1 MHPRDMLTCTAT
13 TTTATTTATAT
24 STEAHADEEEDAYL
38 AQRQS
43 TMDSATLNKLLKAE
57 KHLTQAGQATSNVW
71 KLIGMKVPIDEN
83 EVPTAAAV
91 AAIAATPAPVH
102 NVASSPGR
110 HVRSSVRRKL
120 STQLSDDISSGS
132 FLCTGGPTSPLH
144 GGGTTTHRATNTA
157 ILRDVASDFCDM
169 WTSPTPRSTSSET
182 RSTSPHCY
190 PPVDLGRADSSA
202 SNTRNSLGCPPVCSS
217 TTTQSNSLFERPHFG
232 LSSSAR
238 AVDAH
243 GASDS
248 SNVLVEN
255 GRSRSTHSS
264 STTSSSATNNPT
276 PSNNNPTPSNNVFG
290 FTRST
295 TAPLS
300 DVTLFTFTVKKSD
313 SVLEKLGSKRA
324 SIQLQV
330 DVDERM
336 LYFLSA
342 HDQREEYSCA
352 AVTAKPQSRLG
363 MQLKIQTGNASVNKK
378 ITFYSTEDRA
388 NFVQALEQGKVMY
401 SKKTVTTA
409 PPVRAP
415 PTAEVI
421 EETVST
427 VSSTCERS
435 KLRDS
440 LVSDHFQL
448 LPGESVLEHVQRVTN
463 LVVMS
468 QSDRAVQ
475 GVLKI
480 TSHRITFVP
489 YDASWKFGSFE
500 LPLAAI
506 DLITRD
512 GLMLLITC
520 KDLRTLRLAMH
531 DAYSRKKGYDQLPST
546 PDFRWLNLLTLR
558 MKPPNM
564 IGALFAFDY
573 HTEKAKQRGAPLS
586 EKHNGWFVYS
596 PFAEYQRL
604 GFLSAKKH
612 PEEEG
617 VITWRLLKNSK
628 FRFSPTYPQLM
639 VVPSLMSEEQL
650 VQSARFRSRARLPVV
665 VWRHPVNKS
674 VLSRSSQPNYGMA
687 GNRSEPDR
695 ILLRAYRDSANK
707 NSSNMS
713 PPLHIIDARK
723 PIATK
728 GNRLKGKG
736 VENSQHY
743 DNATIEFMGIANIHK
758 MRESLDALK
767 SLVSPSS
774 VEDGDKHYHNRLENT
789 RWLKHVMRVLSGAR
803 RVAEV
808 LHEDGASV
816 LVHCSDGW
824 DRTPQL
830 AALAQLILDPFY
842 RSLRGFASLVEK
854 EWCSFGHKFADRI
867 GVGKDITDQPNE
879 RSPVML
885 QFLDCVWQM
894 TRQFPT
900 CFEFNEKFLLHI
912 SDSLISGLYGTFLY
926 NSERERVLDKVWE
939 RTESVWTPVLEN
951 PGPFKNP
958 LYRPTNR
965 VLYPRANLKRVV
977 LWDGM
982 FFRWDPESHPDYMEY
997 MDPVEKPDDE
1007 ASNHEFDDD
1016 GSPRDTSVLDP
1027 PSVMPIGGDLED
1039 KVELD
1044 IDVIHDFDEFR
1055 AKTLSDCSDM
1065 SDDDDFE
1072 ISPNVKTRYDG
1083 MSSLTLD
1090 ELNMTTSAT
1099 SEADSEGSVSAENRL
1114 PVVDEGVLSRY
1125 HRGVEERTRQRA
1137 QGRNIREALLLA
1149 PDQSRI
1155 KYLEQLLSESVAREL
1170 QLEAELDSVLHRGV
1184 RVSSIASNGNANG
1197 VGSNNGSNVV
1207 GGSGNSNETGSVS
1220 SRKE

>member
-1 MHPRDMLTCTAT
+1 MIDTVDTANIEARGSPRYNMEIPRPDV
-13 TTTATTTATAT
+13 
-24 STEAHADEEEDAYL
+24 SV
-38 AQRQS
+38 
-43 TMDSATLNKLLKAE
+43 
-57 KHLTQAGQATSNVW
+57 G
-71 KLIGMKVPIDEN
+71 
-83 EVPTAAAV
+83 
-91 AAIAATPAPVH
+91 
-102 NVASSPGR
+102 
-110 HVRSSVRRKL
+110 RSSL
-120 STQLSDDISSGS
+120 GS
-132 FLCTGGPTSPLH
+132 Y
-144 GGGTTTHRATNTA
+144 
-157 ILRDVASDFCDM
+157 AS
-169 WTSPTPRSTSSET
+169 
-182 RSTSPHCY
+182 
-190 PPVDLGRADSSA
+190 
-202 SNTRNSLGCPPVCSS
+202 
-217 TTTQSNSLFERPHFG
+217 TQSNSFYERPVFAG
-232 LSSSAR
+232 AGAR
-238 AVDAH
+238 AMDTL
-243 GASDS
+243 SDS
-248 SNVLVEN
+248 NNFLVEN

-264 STTSSSATNNPT
+264 
-276 PSNNNPTPSNNVFG
+276 NVFG
-290 FTRST
+290 FNRNA
-295 TAPLS
+295 APLS
-300 DVTLFTFTVKKSD
+300 EVTLFTFTVKKSD

-363 MQLKIQTGNASVNKK
+363 MQLKIQTNNASVNKK

-388 NFVQALEQGKVMY
+388 NFVQALEQGKVMVN
-401 SKKTVTTA
+401 KKTATA
-409 PPVRAP
+409 PTPSRP
-415 PTAEVI
+415 SRTPTEI
-421 EETVST
+421 IDETAST
-427 VSSTCERS
+427 VSSTFERS

-440 LVSDHFQL
+440 MVNDHFQL

-480 TSHRITFVP
+480 TSYRITFVP

-512 GLMLLITC
+512 GLMLLISC

-573 HTEKAKQRGAPLS
+573 HTEKAKQRGAPLH

-612 PEEEG
+612 QEEEG

-830 AALAQLILDPFY
+830 VALAQLILDPFY
-842 RSLRGFASLVEK
+842 RSIRGFASLVEK

-951 PGPFKNP
+951 PGPYKNP

-997 MDPVEKPDDE
+997 MDPVEK
-1007 ASNHEFDDD
+1007 ADDD
-1016 GSPRDTSVLDP
+1016 ASTHDFDEDEIPRGASVLDS

-1039 KVELD
+1039 KAELD
-1044 IDVIHDFDEFR
+1044 IDVIHDYDEFR
-1055 AKTLSDCSDM
+1055 TKTLSDCSDM
-1065 SDDDDFE
+1065 SDDEDFE
-1072 ISPNVKTRYDG
+1072 ISPSVTARYDG
-1083 MSSLTLD
+1083 SSTLTSD
-1090 ELNMTTSAT
+1090 ELNMTTPAT
-1099 SEADSEGSVSAENRL
+1099 SEGDSENSEIRVPMDGGL
-1114 PVVDEGVLSRY
+1114 LDRY
-1125 HRGVEERTRQRA
+1125 HRGAEERTRQRA

-1170 QLEAELDSVLHRGV
+1170 QLEAELDSVLHRAV
-1184 RVSSIASNGNANG
+1184 RGGTSASNGNANG
-1197 VGSNNGSNVV
+1197 AGTSENGSTH
-1207 GGSGNSNETGSVS
+1207 S
-1220 SRKE
+1220 

>member
-1 MHPRDMLTCTAT
+1 MRARDMPASMT
-13 TTTATTTATAT
+13 TETP
-24 STEAHADEEEDAYL
+24 ADDQEDAYL

-43 TMDSATLNKLLKAE
+43 TMDSATLDKLLMAE
-57 KHLTQAGQATSNVW
+57 KNLAQAGQATTNVW
-71 KLIGMKVPIDEN
+71 KLIGKLPSE
-83 EVPTAAAV
+83 ESESPPPPAHPTGLSASVSMPLHTTSVEARASPRYNMEIPRPEMAV
-91 AAIAATPAPVH
+91 
-102 NVASSPGR
+102 G
-110 HVRSSVRRKL
+110 RSS
-120 STQLSDDISSGS
+120 
-132 FLCTGGPTSPLH
+132 
-144 GGGTTTHRATNTA
+144 
-157 ILRDVASDFCDM
+157 
-169 WTSPTPRSTSSET
+169 
-182 RSTSPHCY
+182 
-190 PPVDLGRADSSA
+190 LGNYA
-202 SNTRNSLGCPPVCSS
+202 
-217 TTTQSNSLFERPHFG
+217 QSNSFYDRPGHFG
-232 LSSSAR
+232 AR
-238 AVDAH
+238 ATDTL
-243 GASDS
+243 SDS
-248 SNVLVEN
+248 NNYLVEN

-264 STTSSSATNNPT
+264 
-276 PSNNNPTPSNNVFG
+276 NVFG
-290 FTRST
+290 FNRNA
-295 TAPLS
+295 APLS
-300 DVTLFTFTVKKSD
+300 EVTLFTFTVKKSD

-330 DVDERM
+330 DADERM

-388 NFVQALEQGKVMY
+388 NFVQALEQGKVMIN
-401 SKKTVTTA
+401 KKTTTA
-409 PPVRAP
+409 ATPSRASSEAIDE
-415 PTAEVI
+415 TA
-421 EETVST
+421 ST
-427 VSSTCERS
+427 VSSTFERS

-440 LVSDHFQL
+440 MVSDHFQL

-480 TSHRITFVP
+480 TSYRITFVP

-564 IGALFAFDY
+564 IGALFAFDF
-573 HTEKAKQRGAPLS
+573 HTEKAKQRSCSIP
-586 EKHNGWFVYS
+586 EKHNGCRKRTESSRGGFSRTQV
-596 PFAEYQRL
+596 PFQPHVP
-604 GFLSAKKH
+604 S
-612 PEEEG
+612 
-617 VITWRLLKNSK
+617 
-628 FRFSPTYPQLM
+628 LM

-830 AALAQLILDPFY
+830 VALAQLILDPFY
-842 RSLRGFASLVEK
+842 RSIRGFASLVEK

-900 CFEFNEKFLLHI
+900 CFEFNEKFLIHI

-951 PGPFKNP
+951 PGPYKNP

-982 FFRWDPESHPDYMEY
+982 FFRWDPESHPDYMEF
-997 MDPVEKPDDE
+997 MDPVEKPDDD
-1007 ASNHEFDDD
+1007 ASTHGYDEN
-1016 GSPRDTSVLDP
+1016 GSPRGPSVLDP

-1044 IDVIHDFDEFR
+1044 IDVIHDYDEFR
-1055 AKTLSDCSDM
+1055 TKTLSDCSDM

-1072 ISPNVKTRYDG
+1072 VSPSVTARYDG
-1083 MSSLTLD
+1083 SSTLTAD
-1090 ELNMTTSAT
+1090 ELNMTTPAT
-1099 SEADSEGSVSAENRL
+1099 SEADSESSSETRVPLDPSVLN
-1114 PVVDEGVLSRY
+1114 RY

-1170 QLEAELDSVLHRGV
+1170 QLEAELDSVVHRPV
-1184 RVSSIASNGNANG
+1184 RGTNVVSNGT
-1197 VGSNNGSNVV
+1197 NGSSNVA
-1207 GGSGNSNETGSVS
+1207 GGSENGSS
-1220 SRKE
+1220 SRRSQAVELCSGCYWQELDFA

>member
-1 MHPRDMLTCTAT
+1 MTD
-13 TTTATTTATAT
+13 AT
-24 STEAHADEEEDAYL
+24 SVEARLSPRYNMEIPRPD
-38 AQRQS
+38 
-43 TMDSATLNKLLKAE
+43 M
-57 KHLTQAGQATSNVW
+57 
-71 KLIGMKVPIDEN
+71 
-83 EVPTAAAV
+83 AV
-91 AAIAATPAPVH
+91 
-102 NVASSPGR
+102 G
-110 HVRSSVRRKL
+110 RSSL
-120 STQLSDDISSGS
+120 GS
-132 FLCTGGPTSPLH
+132 YGH
-144 GGGTTTHRATNTA
+144 
-157 ILRDVASDFCDM
+157 
-169 WTSPTPRSTSSET
+169 
-182 RSTSPHCY
+182 
-190 PPVDLGRADSSA
+190 
-202 SNTRNSLGCPPVCSS
+202 
-217 TTTQSNSLFERPHFG
+217 SNSFFERPGHSG
-232 LSSSAR
+232 TSGARPTDMLS
-238 AVDAH
+238 DP
-243 GASDS
+243 
-248 SNVLVEN
+248 SNFLVEN

-264 STTSSSATNNPT
+264 
-276 PSNNNPTPSNNVFG
+276 NVFG
-290 FTRST
+290 FSRNAAPSSEVTR
-295 TAPLS
+295 
-300 DVTLFTFTVKKSD
+300 FTFTVKKSD

-388 NFVQALEQGKVMY
+388 NFVQALEQGKVMLN
-401 SKKTVTTA
+401 KKTSTA
-409 PPVRAP
+409 ATPSRIPSEPADEAM
-415 PTAEVI
+415 T
-421 EETVST
+421 T
-427 VSSTCERS
+427 VSSTVERS

-440 LVSDHFQL
+440 LISDHFQL

-480 TSHRITFVP
+480 TSYRITFVP

-506 DLITRD
+506 DVITRD
-512 GLMLLITC
+512 GLMLLISC

-573 HTEKAKQRGAPLS
+573 HTEKAKLRGCPIS

-604 GFLSAKKH
+604 GFLSAKKQT
-612 PEEEG
+612 EDDG
-617 VITWRLLKNSK
+617 AITWRLLKNSK

-639 VVPSLMSEEQL
+639 VVPSIMSEEQL

-707 NSSNMS
+707 NSSNMA

-830 AALAQLILDPFY
+830 VALAQLILDPFY
-842 RSLRGFASLVEK
+842 RSIRGFASLVEK

-894 TRQFPT
+894 TRQFPA

-951 PGPFKNP
+951 PTPYKNP

-982 FFRWDPESHPDYMEY
+982 FFRWDPESHPDYMEF
-997 MDPVEKPDDE
+997 MDPVEKPDDDT
-1007 ASNHEFDDD
+1007 SNRGSDED
-1016 GSPRDTSVLDP
+1016 GSPRDTCVMDA
-1027 PSVMPIGGDLED
+1027 PSVMPIGGNLDED
-1039 KVELD
+1039 KVELQ
-1044 IDVIHDFDEFR
+1044 IDVIHDYDELR
-1055 AKTLSDCSDM
+1055 TKTLSDCSDM
-1065 SDDDDFE
+1065 SDDDDDSE
-1072 ISPNVKTRYDG
+1072 ESASVTARYDG
-1083 MSSLTLD
+1083 LSPLTAD
-1090 ELNMTTSAT
+1090 ELNMTMPAS
-1099 SEADSEGSVSAENRL
+1099 SDVDLVAENRFAIDAS
-1114 PVVDEGVLSRY
+1114 VVDRY

-1170 QLEAELDSVLHRGV
+1170 QLEAELDSVVHRAARGP
-1184 RVSSIASNGNANG
+1184 SSASNGNAT
-1197 VGSNNGSNVV
+1197 VPSD
-1207 GGSGNSNETGSVS
+1207 GSVNDGS
-1220 SRKE
+1220 AHSQSVDR

>member
-1 MHPRDMLTCTAT
+1 MAT
-13 TTTATTTATAT
+13 
-24 STEAHADEEEDAYL
+24 ERPADDEDDAYL

-43 TMDSATLNKLLKAE
+43 TMDSTTLGKLMMAE
-57 KHLTQAGQATSNVW
+57 KNLAQAGQATTNVW
-71 KLIGMKVPIDEN
+71 KLIGKLPSE
-83 EVPTAAAV
+83 ESESPPAASTAHLSSSQSM
-91 AAIAATPAPVH
+91 PLRQ
-102 NVASSPGR
+102 ASSPTPTPSTCHGPETSPKR
-110 HVRSSVRRKL
+110 PSRTPTRRKY
-120 STQLSDDISSGS
+120 SAQNSDDAIAGKYPS
-132 FLCTGGPTSPLH
+132 TGPTSPTS
-144 GGGTTTHRATNTA
+144 GTKWAATAPSGCRLDFA
-157 ILRDVASDFCDM
+157 IDSMDATSGDSRSSPKYNMELPRPDM
-169 WTSPTPRSTSSET
+169 AVGRS
-182 RSTSPHCY
+182 
-190 PPVDLGRADSSA
+190 
-202 SNTRNSLGCPPVCSS
+202 SLGSYGH
-217 TTTQSNSLFERPHFG
+217 SNSFFERPG
-232 LSSSAR
+232 PATAGGAR
-238 AVDAH
+238 ATDTL
-243 GASDS
+243 GDPT
-248 SNVLVEN
+248 NYLVEN
-255 GRSRSTHSS
+255 GRSRSTHS
-264 STTSSSATNNPT
+264 T
-276 PSNNNPTPSNNVFG
+276 NVFG
-290 FTRST
+290 FNRNA
-295 TAPLS
+295 APLS
-300 DVTLFTFTVKKSD
+300 EVTLYTFTVKKSD

-363 MQLKIQTGNASVNKK
+363 MQLKIQTGNASMNKK

-388 NFVQALEQGKVMY
+388 NFVQALEQGKVMLT
-401 SKKTVTTA
+401 KKTATVPTPARATPEPIDESTT
-409 PPVRAP
+409 
-415 PTAEVI
+415 
-421 EETVST
+421 T
-427 VSSTCERS
+427 VSSTLERS

-440 LVSDHFQL
+440 LIGDHFQL
-448 LPGESVLEHVQRVTN
+448 LPSESVLEHVQRVTN

-480 TSHRITFVP
+480 TSYRITFVP
-489 YDASWKFGSFE
+489 YDSSWKFGSFE

-512 GLMLLITC
+512 GLMLLIAC
-520 KDLRTLRLAMH
+520 KDLRMLRLAMH

-573 HTEKAKQRGAPLS
+573 HTEKAKLRGTPVP

-604 GFLSAKKH
+604 GFLSAKKNAQDD
-612 PEEEG
+612 G
-617 VITWRLLKNSK
+617 AITWRLLKNSK

-639 VVPSLMSEEQL
+639 VVPSIMSEEQL

-707 NSSNMS
+707 NSSNMA

-830 AALAQLILDPFY
+830 VALAQLILDPFY
-842 RSLRGFASLVEK
+842 RSIRGFASLVEK

-912 SDSLISGLYGTFLY
+912 ADSLISGLYGTFLY

-951 PGPFKNP
+951 TAPYKNL

-982 FFRWDPESHPDYMEY
+982 FFRWDPESHPDYMEF
-997 MDPVEKPDDE
+997 MDPVEKPDD
-1007 ASNHEFDDD
+1007 D
-1016 GSPRDTSVLDP
+1016 GSTHGSDEDESSRGASVLDA
-1027 PSVMPIGGDLED
+1027 PSVMPIGGTLDED

-1044 IDVIHDFDEFR
+1044 IDVIHDYDELR
-1055 AKTLSDCSDM
+1055 TKTLSDCSDM
-1065 SDDDDFE
+1065 SDDDDSE
-1072 ISPNVKTRYDG
+1072 VSASMTARYDG
-1083 MSSLTLD
+1083 LSTLTAD
-1090 ELNMTTSAT
+1090 ELNMTMPAT
-1099 SEADSEGSVSAENRL
+1099 SDVESEASLPETRFAIDASAA
-1114 PVVDEGVLSRY
+1114 DRY
-1125 HRGVEERTRQRA
+1125 LRGVEERTRQRA

-1155 KYLEQLLSESVAREL
+1155 KYLEQLLAESVAREL
-1170 QLEAELDSVLHRGV
+1170 QLEAELDSVVHRGV
-1184 RVSSIASNGNANG
+1184 KGPSGVSNGTTPVIG
-1197 VGSNNGSNVV
+1197 VPDGCSENS
-1207 GGSGNSNETGSVS
+1207 SGHVPGIY
-1220 SRKE
+1220 RKR

>member
-1 MHPRDMLTCTAT
+1 MRARDMPAST
-13 TTTATTTATAT
+13 TTETP
-24 STEAHADEEEDAYL
+24 ADDQDDAYL

-43 TMDSATLNKLLKAE
+43 TMDSATLDKLLMAE
-57 KHLTQAGQATSNVW
+57 KNLAQAGQATTNVW
-71 KLIGMKVPIDEN
+71 KLIGKLPSE
-83 EVPTAAAV
+83 ESESPPPAHPT
-91 AAIAATPAPVH
+91 
-102 NVASSPGR
+102 
-110 HVRSSVRRKL
+110 
-120 STQLSDDISSGS
+120 
-132 FLCTGGPTSPLH
+132 
-144 GGGTTTHRATNTA
+144 
-157 ILRDVASDFCDM
+157 
-169 WTSPTPRSTSSET
+169 
-182 RSTSPHCY
+182 
-190 PPVDLGRADSSA
+190 
-202 SNTRNSLGCPPVCSS
+202 
-217 TTTQSNSLFERPHFG
+217 G
-232 LSSSAR
+232 LSSSVSMPLRQNSRSTSNFSSSQGVGSSPRRHTRTSTRRKISTQASDDVASGKFLSTGPSSPNNGSKWASTAPSGSRAELTIDTTDTTSVEAR
-238 AVDAH
+238 ASPRYNMEIPRPEMAVGRSSLGSYANSNSFYDRPGHFARVTDTL
-243 GASDS
+243 SDS
-248 SNVLVEN
+248 NNFLVEN

-264 STTSSSATNNPT
+264 
-276 PSNNNPTPSNNVFG
+276 NVFG
-290 FTRST
+290 FNRNA
-295 TAPLS
+295 APLS
-300 DVTLFTFTVKKSD
+300 EVTLFTFTVKKSD

-388 NFVQALEQGKVMY
+388 NFVQALEQGKVMIN
-401 SKKTVTTA
+401 KKTTTA
-409 PPVRAP
+409 ATPSRASTVTVDE
-415 PTAEVI
+415 TA
-421 EETVST
+421 ST
-427 VSSTCERS
+427 VSSTFERS

-440 LVSDHFQL
+440 MVSDHFQL

-480 TSHRITFVP
+480 TSYRITFVP

-573 HTEKAKQRGAPLS
+573 HTEKAKQRGSAIP

-604 GFLSAKKH
+604 GFLSAKKQ
-612 PEEEG
+612 PEEDG
-617 VITWRLLKNSK
+617 AITWRLLKNSK

-650 VQSARFRSRARLPVV
+650 VQSARFRSLARLPVV

-830 AALAQLILDPFY
+830 VALAQLILDPFY
-842 RSLRGFASLVEK
+842 RSIRGFASLVEK

-867 GVGKDITDQPNE
+867 GVGKDITEQPNE

-900 CFEFNEKFLLHI
+900 CFEFNEKFLIHI

-951 PGPFKNP
+951 PGPYKNP

-982 FFRWDPESHPDYMEY
+982 FFRWDPESHPDYMEF
-997 MDPVEKPDDE
+997 MDPVEKHDDD
-1007 ASNHEFDDD
+1007 ASAHDYDED
-1016 GSPRDTSVLDP
+1016 GSPRGASVLDS
-1027 PSVMPIGGDLED
+1027 PSVMPIGGDLDED
-1039 KVELD
+1039 KAELD
-1044 IDVIHDFDEFR
+1044 IDVIHDYDEFR
-1055 AKTLSDCSDM
+1055 TKTLSDCSDM

-1072 ISPNVKTRYDG
+1072 ISPSVTARYDG
-1083 MSSLTLD
+1083 SSTLTSD
-1090 ELNMTTSAT
+1090 ELNMTTPAT
-1099 SEADSEGSVSAENRL
+1099 SEADSESSSENRPAL
-1114 PVVDEGVLSRY
+1114 DPSVLERY

-1170 QLEAELDSVLHRGV
+1170 QLEAELDSVVHRAV
-1184 RVSSIASNGNANG
+1184 RGTNVVSNGT
-1197 VGSNNGSNVV
+1197 NGSSNVSGSENGSSHSNPV
-1207 GGSGNSNETGSVS
+1207 G
-1220 SRKE
+1220 RRQ

>member
-1 MHPRDMLTCTAT
+1 MRSMDMLAST
-13 TTTATTTATAT
+13 TTETP
-24 STEAHADEEEDAYL
+24 ADDQEEAYL

-43 TMDSATLNKLLKAE
+43 TMDSATLDKLLMAE
-57 KHLTQAGQATSNVW
+57 KNLAQAGQATTNVW
-71 KLIGMKVPIDEN
+71 KLIGKLPSEESESPPSN
-83 EVPTAAAV
+83 TQ
-91 AAIAATPAPVH
+91 APGLSASVSMPMRQ
-102 NVASSPGR
+102 NSRSTTNYSASQGVSSSPRHTRTPTRRKISTQASDDMAAGR
-110 HVRSSVRRKL
+110 YMSTGAQSPPNGSNWAVTAPSGSRGELMIDIVDTVSMEARVSPRYNMEIPRPDVSVGRSSL
-120 STQLSDDISSGS
+120 GS
-132 FLCTGGPTSPLH
+132 Y
-144 GGGTTTHRATNTA
+144 
-157 ILRDVASDFCDM
+157 AS
-169 WTSPTPRSTSSET
+169 
-182 RSTSPHCY
+182 
-190 PPVDLGRADSSA
+190 
-202 SNTRNSLGCPPVCSS
+202 
-217 TTTQSNSLFERPHFG
+217 TQSNSFYERPPFAAG
-232 LSSSAR
+232 PR
-238 AVDAH
+238 AMDTL
-243 GASDS
+243 SDS
-248 SNVLVEN
+248 NNFLVEN

-264 STTSSSATNNPT
+264 
-276 PSNNNPTPSNNVFG
+276 NVFG
-290 FTRST
+290 FNRNA
-295 TAPLS
+295 APLS
-300 DVTLFTFTVKKSD
+300 EVTLFTFTVKKSD

-363 MQLKIQTGNASVNKK
+363 MQLKIQTNNASVNKK

-388 NFVQALEQGKVMY
+388 NFVQALEQGKVMVN
-401 SKKTVTTA
+401 KKTATA
-409 PPVRAP
+409 PTPSRP
-415 PTAEVI
+415 SRTPTEI
-421 EETVST
+421 IDETAST
-427 VSSTCERS
+427 VSSTFERS

-440 LVSDHFQL
+440 MVNDHFQL

-480 TSHRITFVP
+480 TSYRITFVP

-512 GLMLLITC
+512 GLMLLISC

-573 HTEKAKQRGAPLS
+573 HTEKAKQRGAPLP

-612 PEEEG
+612 QEEEG

-830 AALAQLILDPFY
+830 VALAQLILDPFY
-842 RSLRGFASLVEK
+842 RSIRGFASLVEK

-912 SDSLISGLYGTFLY
+912 SDSLLSGLYGTFLY

-951 PGPFKNP
+951 PGPYKNP

-997 MDPVEKPDDE
+997 MDPVEKGDDD
-1007 ASNHEFDDD
+1007 ASAHEFDEDE
-1016 GSPRDTSVLDP
+1016 SPRGASVLDS

-1039 KVELD
+1039 KAELD
-1044 IDVIHDFDEFR
+1044 IDVIHDYDEFR
-1055 AKTLSDCSDM
+1055 TKTLSDCSDM
-1065 SDDDDFE
+1065 SDDEDFE
-1072 ISPNVKTRYDG
+1072 ISPSVTARYDG
-1083 MSSLTLD
+1083 SSTLTPD
-1090 ELNMTTSAT
+1090 ELNMTTPAT
-1099 SEADSEGSVSAENRL
+1099 SDPDSENSENRIPMDGGL
-1114 PVVDEGVLSRY
+1114 LDRY
-1125 HRGVEERTRQRA
+1125 HRGAEERTRQRA

-1170 QLEAELDSVLHRGV
+1170 QLEAELDSVLHRPARGGT
-1184 RVSSIASNGNANG
+1184 SASNGNVDGTGPNCCNMAGGTSENG
-1197 VGSNNGSNVV
+1197 LTHS
-1207 GGSGNSNETGSVS
+1207 
-1220 SRKE
+1220 

>member
-1 MHPRDMLTCTAT
+1 MRGRNIPASMT
-13 TTTATTTATAT
+13 TET
-24 STEAHADEEEDAYL
+24 SADDQDDAYL

-43 TMDSATLNKLLKAE
+43 TMDSTTLGKLLMAE
-57 KHLTQAGQATSNVW
+57 KNLAQAGQATTNVW
-71 KLIGMKVPIDEN
+71 KLIGKLPSEESESPPPAQNPSLSVGQSMPVRQNLRDS
-83 EVPTAAAV
+83 AV
-91 AAIAATPAPVH
+91 VNFSASQGANCSPRRNTRMSDNTRVSTRRKISMQCSDDSPAMNCSSAMPSSPSDNKNWAATAISGSIADLAMDTTDATNAEPRTSAKH
-102 NVASSPGR
+102 NMEIPRNDLALG
-110 HVRSSVRRKL
+110 RSSL
-120 STQLSDDISSGS
+120 GSYGQSSS
-132 FLCTGGPTSPLH
+132 FNDHIGQFGGA
-144 GGGTTTHRATNTA
+144 RAT
-157 ILRDVASDFCDM
+157 D
-169 WTSPTPRSTSSET
+169 TSSD
-182 RSTSPHCY
+182 TSN
-190 PPVDLGRADSSA
+190 L
-202 SNTRNSLGCPPVCSS
+202 
-217 TTTQSNSLFERPHFG
+217 
-232 LSSSAR
+232 
-238 AVDAH
+238 
-243 GASDS
+243 
-248 SNVLVEN
+248 LVEN
-255 GRSRSTHSS
+255 GRSRSSHSS
-264 STTSSSATNNPT
+264 
-276 PSNNNPTPSNNVFG
+276 NVFG
-290 FTRST
+290 FNRNA
-295 TAPLS
+295 APLS
-300 DVTLFTFTVKKSD
+300 EVTLFTFTVKKSD

-330 DVDERM
+330 DVEERM

-388 NFVQALEQGKVMY
+388 NFVQALEQGKVMIN
-401 SKKTVTTA
+401 KKAATVAT
-409 PPVRAP
+409 PSRVP
-415 PTAEVI
+415 AETI
-421 EETVST
+421 EETTST
-427 VSSTCERS
+427 VSSTHERT

-440 LVSDHFQL
+440 IVSDHYQL

-480 TSHRITFVP
+480 TSYRITFVP

-558 MKPPNM
+558 MKPPNI

-573 HTEKAKQRGAPLS
+573 HTEKAKSRGLS
-586 EKHNGWFVYS
+586 TPETHNGWFVYS
-596 PFAEYQRL
+596 PFAEYKRL
-604 GFLSAKKH
+604 GFLSTRKQA
-612 PEEEG
+612 EQDG

-707 NSSNMS
+707 NSSDMS

-767 SLVSPSS
+767 SLVSPST

-830 AALAQLILDPFY
+830 VALAQLILDPFY
-842 RSLRGFASLVEK
+842 RSIRGFASLVEK

-912 SDSLISGLYGTFLY
+912 SDSLISGVYGTFLY

-939 RTESVWTPVLEN
+939 RTESVWTPVLEK
-951 PGPFKNP
+951 PGPYKNP

-982 FFRWDPESHPDYMEY
+982 FFRWDPESHPDYMEF
-997 MDPVEKPDDE
+997 MDPVEKL
-1007 ASNHEFDDD
+1007 DDD
-1016 GSPRDTSVLDP
+1016 ATSPDFDEDGSSRSTSVLDA
-1027 PSVMPIGGDLED
+1027 PSVMPIGGNVDED

-1044 IDVIHDFDEFR
+1044 IDVIHDYDELQR
-1055 AKTLSDCSDM
+1055 KTLSDCSDM
-1065 SDDDDFE
+1065 SDDDEFG
-1072 ISPNVKTRYDG
+1072 SANVAARYDG
-1083 MSSLTLD
+1083 SSTVAAD
-1090 ELNMTTSAT
+1090 ELNNIMPVASEMESETAQTTSNLAL
-1099 SEADSEGSVSAENRL
+1099 EAS
-1114 PVVDEGVLSRY
+1114 VVDRY
-1125 HRGVEERTRQRA
+1125 HRGVDERTRQRA

-1170 QLEAELDSVLHRGV
+1170 QLEAELDSVVHHAAKAISNDTNGTT
-1184 RVSSIASNGNANG
+1184 SGAIA
-1197 VGSNNGSNVV
+1197 
-1207 GGSGNSNETGSVS
+1207 
-1220 SRKE
+1220 

>member
-1 MHPRDMLTCTAT
+1 
-13 TTTATTTATAT
+13 
-24 STEAHADEEEDAYL
+24 
-38 AQRQS
+38 
-43 TMDSATLNKLLKAE
+43 
-57 KHLTQAGQATSNVW
+57 
-71 KLIGMKVPIDEN
+71 
-83 EVPTAAAV
+83 
-91 AAIAATPAPVH
+91 
-102 NVASSPGR
+102 
-110 HVRSSVRRKL
+110 
-120 STQLSDDISSGS
+120 
-132 FLCTGGPTSPLH
+132 
-144 GGGTTTHRATNTA
+144 
-157 ILRDVASDFCDM
+157 
-169 WTSPTPRSTSSET
+169 
-182 RSTSPHCY
+182 
-190 PPVDLGRADSSA
+190 
-202 SNTRNSLGCPPVCSS
+202 
-217 TTTQSNSLFERPHFG
+217 
-232 LSSSAR
+232 
-238 AVDAH
+238 
-243 GASDS
+243 
-248 SNVLVEN
+248 
-255 GRSRSTHSS
+255 
-264 STTSSSATNNPT
+264 
-276 PSNNNPTPSNNVFG
+276 
-290 FTRST
+290 
-295 TAPLS
+295 
-300 DVTLFTFTVKKSD
+300 
-313 SVLEKLGSKRA
+313 
-324 SIQLQV
+324 
-330 DVDERM
+330 
-336 LYFLSA
+336 
-342 HDQREEYSCA
+342 
-352 AVTAKPQSRLG
+352 

-409 PPVRAP
+409 PPARAP

-767 SLVSPSS
+767 CQQKSLVSPSS

-1007 ASNHEFDDD
+1007 VSNHESDDD

-1099 SEADSEGSVSAENRL
+1099 SEADSEGSASAENRL

-1197 VGSNNGSNVV
+1197 VGLNNGSNVV
-1207 GGSGNSNETGSVS
+1207 SGSGNSNENGSVS

>member
-1 MHPRDMLTCTAT
+1 MLESTTTIETPRD
-13 TTTATTTATAT
+13 
-24 STEAHADEEEDAYL
+24 DQEEAYL
-38 AQRQS
+38 TQRQS
-43 TMDSATLNKLLKAE
+43 TMDSATLDKLMKAE
-57 KHLTQAGQATSNVW
+57 KNLTQAGQATSNVW
-71 KLIGMKVPIDEN
+71 KLIGKLPSDES
-83 EVPTAAAV
+83 ESSPP
-91 AAIAATPAPVH
+91 PAP
-102 NVASSPGR
+102 ASAGHVNPTSGSLTRQNSRSTVNYSASQNIVTSPR
-110 HVRSSVRRKL
+110 RLSRTPTRRKI
-120 STQLSDDISSGS
+120 STQASDDISSGRLLS
-132 FLCTGGPTSPLH
+132 SGSQSPLD
-144 GGGTTTHRATNTA
+144 GANKGWTASGSSGSRELMVDTTTESSTMDAARSSPRYNMEIPRPEVA
-157 ILRDVASDFCDM
+157 IG
-169 WTSPTPRSTSSET
+169 RS
-182 RSTSPHCY
+182 
-190 PPVDLGRADSSA
+190 
-202 SNTRNSLGCPPVCSS
+202 SLGSY
-217 TTTQSNSLFERPHFG
+217 TGQTQSNSLYERSSHFG
-232 LSSSAR
+232 TSCSSR
-238 AVDAH
+238 PVDTM
-243 GASDS
+243 SDQP
-248 SNVLVEN
+248 NYLVEN
-255 GRSRSTHSS
+255 GRSRSTHNS
-264 STTSSSATNNPT
+264 
-276 PSNNNPTPSNNVFG
+276 NVFG
-290 FTRST
+290 FNRDA
-295 TAPLS
+295 APLS
-300 DVTLFTFTVKKSD
+300 EVTLFTFTVKKSD

-330 DVDERM
+330 DVEERM

-401 SKKTVTTA
+401 TKKTVPA
-409 PPVRAP
+409 VPPSRV
-415 PTAEVI
+415 PTEVI
-421 EETVST
+421 DETAST
-427 VSSTCERS
+427 VSGTFERS
-435 KLRDS
+435 KLRES
-440 LVSDHFQL
+440 IVSDHFRLQ
-448 LPGESVLEHVQRVTN
+448 PGESVLEHVQRVTN

-480 TSHRITFVP
+480 TSYRITFVP

-573 HTEKAKQRGAPLS
+573 HTEKVKQRGAPLP

-604 GFLSAKKH
+604 GFLSAKRH
-612 PEEEG
+612 LEEEG

-767 SLVSPSS
+767 ALVSPSS

-830 AALAQLILDPFY
+830 VALAQLILDPFY

-900 CFEFNEKFLLHI
+900 CFEFNENFLLHI

-951 PGPFKNP
+951 PGPYKNP

-997 MDPVEKPDDE
+997 MDLAEKQDDE
-1007 ASNHEFDDD
+1007 GSTHDMDEIGSSGGASE
-1016 GSPRDTSVLDP
+1016 LEP

-1039 KVELD
+1039 KAELE
-1044 IDVIHDFDEFR
+1044 IDVIHDFDKFR
-1055 AKTLSDCSDM
+1055 AKSLSDCSDM

-1072 ISPNVKTRYDG
+1072 ISPSVKARYDG
-1083 MSSLTLD
+1083 SSTLTPD
-1090 ELNMTTSAT
+1090 ELNMTTPAT
-1099 SEADSEGSVSAENRL
+1099 SEADSESSASAENRL
-1114 PVVDEGVLSRY
+1114 PVDEGVLNRY
-1125 HRGVEERTRQRA
+1125 HCGVEERTRQRA

-1170 QLEAELDSVLHRGV
+1170 QLEAELDSVLHCGPRA
-1184 RVSSIASNGNANG
+1184 SSIASTGNVNGIA
-1197 VGSNNGSNVV
+1197 SNGSNENGSIHSSA
-1207 GGSGNSNETGSVS
+1207 GG
-1220 SRKE
+1220 R

>member
-1 MHPRDMLTCTAT
+1 MRASDMTAT
-13 TTTATTTATAT
+13 TEPRDAQ
-24 STEAHADEEEDAYL
+24 DEAYL

-43 TMDSATLNKLLKAE
+43 TMDSATLDKLLKAE
-57 KHLTQAGQATSNVW
+57 KNLAQAGQATTNVW
-71 KLIGMKVPIDEN
+71 KLIGKLPSEELDAPPARESPSLSASASLPARSAASFSSSPRRART
-83 EVPTAAAV
+83 PTRRQV
-91 AAIAATPAPVH
+91 ATQSSDDSKFLSSSPPSSNKWAATAPPGSRDALVVDTSELEARPSPH
-102 NVASSPGR
+102 YNMEIPRPDSVGRSSLGSYASS
-110 HVRSSVRRKL
+110 
-120 STQLSDDISSGS
+120 T
-132 FLCTGGPTSPLH
+132 C
-144 GGGTTTHRATNTA
+144 
-157 ILRDVASDFCDM
+157 
-169 WTSPTPRSTSSET
+169 
-182 RSTSPHCY
+182 
-190 PPVDLGRADSSA
+190 
-202 SNTRNSLGCPPVCSS
+202 
-217 TTTQSNSLFERPHFG
+217 QSNSFYER
-232 LSSSAR
+232 SSSHLNGGR
-238 AVDAH
+238 AVDTL
-243 GASDS
+243 SDS
-248 SNVLVEN
+248 SSNFLVEN
-255 GRSRSTHSS
+255 GRSRSTY
-264 STTSSSATNNPT
+264 TSSS
-276 PSNNNPTPSNNVFG
+276 NVFG
-290 FTRST
+290 FSRN
-295 TAPLS
+295 APPS
-300 DVTLFTFTVKKSD
+300 SEVTLYTFTVKKSD

-330 DVDERM
+330 DVEERM

-363 MQLKIQTGNASVNKK
+363 MQLKIQMGNSSVNKK

-388 NFVQALEQGKVMY
+388 NFVQALEQGKVMFY
-401 SKKTVTTA
+401 SKKNSTA
-409 PPVRAP
+409 GTPSRAP
-415 PTAEVI
+415 TEIIDETA
-421 EETVST
+421 ST
-427 VSSTCERS
+427 VSSAFERS

-440 LVSDHFQL
+440 MVSDHFQL
-448 LPGESVLEHVQRVTN
+448 LPGEKVVEHVQRVTN
-463 LVVMS
+463 LVVMT

-475 GVLKI
+475 GVLKV
-480 TSHRITFVP
+480 TSYRVTFVP
-489 YDASWKFGSFE
+489 YDSSWKFGSFE

-506 DLITRD
+506 DTITRD

-531 DAYSRKKGYDQLPST
+531 DAYSRKKGYDQLPQT
-546 PDFRWLNLLTLR
+546 PDYRWLNLMTLR
-558 MKPPNM
+558 LKPPN
-564 IGALFAFDY
+564 IISTLFAFDY
-573 HTEKAKQRGAPLS
+573 HSQKSQQRETPLP

-604 GFLSAKKH
+604 GFLSAKKQ

-830 AALAQLILDPFY
+830 VALAQLILDPFY
-842 RSLRGFASLVEK
+842 RSIRGFASLVEK

-879 RSPVML
+879 RSPVMM

-951 PGPFKNP
+951 PGPYKNP

-982 FFRWDPESHPDYMEY
+982 FFRWDPESHPDYMEF
-997 MDPVEKPDDE
+997 MDPVEKRDDSS
-1007 ASNHEFDDD
+1007 AYDDD
-1016 GSPRDTSVLDP
+1016 DSPRGPSVLDS
-1027 PSVMPIGGDLED
+1027 PSVMPIGGDLDED

-1072 ISPNVKTRYDG
+1072 ISPSVTARYDG
-1083 MSSLTLD
+1083 SSTLTAD
-1090 ELNMTTSAT
+1090 ELNMTIPAT
-1099 SEADSEGSVSAENRL
+1099 NEVDSESSASADNRL
-1114 PVVDEGVLSRY
+1114 HLDRY
-1125 HRGVEERTRQRA
+1125 HLGAEERTRQRA

-1155 KYLEQLLSESVAREL
+1155 KYLEQLLSESIAREL
-1170 QLEAELDSVLHRGV
+1170 QLEAELDSMLHRAARGKSV
-1184 RVSSIASNGNANG
+1184 ASSNGTTTSSCNAAAG
-1197 VGSNNGSNVV
+1197 GSNSENGSTH
-1207 GGSGNSNETGSVS
+1207 S
-1220 SRKE
+1220 